1 MVRIGQRIVQGNFV
15 LRTHLRVGNFKSP
28 RKNFSSE
35 NQSQNQAWRKS
46 ERDNFTLDA
55 PNSRSKKINFSILL
69 ILFKEGNL
77 VQVRNEDS
85 TIVPDFTGIVSKP
98 TDLIREQG
106 VEYLNIEI
114 TLTTSIWI
122 KIYEVLHLKIL

>member
-1 MVRIGQRIVQGNFV
+1 M
-15 LRTHLRVGNFKSP
+15 
-28 RKNFSSE
+28 
-35 NQSQNQAWRKS
+35 
-46 ERDNFTLDA
+46 
-55 PNSRSKKINFSILL
+55 
-69 ILFKEGNL
+69 